1 MITVQLSE
9 GPAGYIADPQGL
21 LAQTNEIG
29 QSQKDCIS
37 YPPPPTHGLSYG
49 YALGPSLGLAFQL

>member
-37 YPPPPTHGLSYG
+37 YPPPPHARPVIRLRSR
-49 YALGPSLGLAFQL
+49 P

>member
-37 YPPPPTHGLSYG
+37 YPPPPPRTACHTARSR
-49 YALGPSLGLAFQL
+49 P